1 MALWPSM
8 VRLMRLACS
17 TVSSGMPCCFSVAKM
32 KPGRMM
38 GAVAVNSRLVKPSW
52 AVRRDL
58 GCGHTAIQSWAH
70 MLGLKQG

>member
-1 MALWPSM
+1 MAPWLSA

-32 KPGRMM
+32 KPGRRM

-52 AVRRDL
+52 AVSSDRACRQ
-58 GCGHTAIQSWAH
+58 AQF
-70 MLGLKQG
+70 Q